1 MTDKHFAISELL
13 RGADKEIKA
22 GRLAEALNFINRVF
36 ELDTRN
42 IYAKAYKER
51 ILSLMEAQGITRADA
66 HQMAAHVSPAAPEP
80 AAPTVKN
87 APAKSEAKG
96 TKSEAKPAEAPSP
109 AAPADPPSPP
119 SAGKTGGTIRRSA
132 AAAEAYRTLL
142 LEIWKDG
149 SITPEEQQR
158 VDSMRDTFA
167 ITVEEHA
174 EIEQSVRATAYLHAV
189 RDAWK
194 KGTTNF
200 QPVRQRFGLTD
211 QERTALEP
219 KVLQLLQSLQSKGSV
234 LVMDDDKAFLTVI
247 TEILT
252 EAGYYCFTAVSGE
265 EALNLLDTMTPD
277 IVICDI
283 NFQKP
288 NMSGFAFYEKFRSI
302 DKFLTT
308 PFIFLSALDQEVL
321 VRTGKKLGADD
332 YLTKPVDAEML
343 TATLEGKLRRSRELR
358 RSAE

>member
-22 GRLAEALNFINRVF
+22 GRLAEALNYINRVF

-66 HQMAAHVSPAAPEP
+66 HQMAAHASPTVQMPAAEP
-80 AAPTVKN
+80 PTKSAPPATEAAAST
-87 APAKSEAKG
+87 AEAKG
-96 TKSEAKPAEAPSP
+96 AVVPPPATPVEPPP
-109 AAPADPPSPP
+109 A
-119 SAGKTGGTIRRSA
+119 SAGRVGSTIRRSA

-149 SITPEEQQR
+149 SITTDEQQR

-200 QPVRQRFGLTD
+200 QPLRQRFGLSD

-247 TEILT
+247 SEILT

-265 EALNLLDTMTPD
+265 EALHLLDTMTPD

-358 RSAE
+358 RTAE